1 MSPMNPRLLRPIA
14 SGSFDPRT
22 ISGLSSWIDLSDL
35 STIGPDQ
42 TGPGV
47 VASGGEIGYIRDK
60 FVSTRT
66 YTQGTGA
73 SRPVLGAINGL
84 PAGDWGSS
92 ANTKVLVASSSSVQ
106 TECVAVFV
114 WDAGGVTFPS
124 FNTILGNGSTG
135 AQIAGRSGLS
145 RWQIPIDGTA
155 YDLLFQNNVGT
166 NVAFP
171 DIASGSPFV
180 VQSAGAGTHTSR
192 IGLDRGLADRGWRG
206 RIGEILT
213 WDRTL
218 TASERTAIRR
228 GLARKWKFTI

>member
-1 MSPMNPRLLRPIA
+1 MPMSPRLLRPIA

-22 ISGLSSWIDLSDL
+22 ISGLSAWIDFSDL
-35 STIGPDQ
+35 SAIGPDQ

-60 FVSTRT
+60 FVTART

-92 ANTKVLVASSSSVQ
+92 ANSKVLVASSSAVH
-106 TECVAVFV
+106 TECVAVCA
-114 WDAGGVTFPS
+114 WDAGGSTFPT
-124 FNTILGNGSTG
+124 FNTVLGNGATG
-135 AQIAGRSGLS
+135 AQIAGRATLA
-145 RWQIPIDGTA
+145 RWQIPLDGTS
-155 YDLLFQNNVGT
+155 YDVLFQNNVAT

-171 DIASGSPFV
+171 TIASGDPFI
-180 VQSAGAGTHTSR
+180 VQSAGSGTHTAR
-192 IGLDRGLADRGWRG
+192 IGLDRALADRGWRG

-213 WDRTL
+213 WNRTL
-218 TASERTAIRR
+218 TADERAAIRR
-228 GLARKWKFTI
+228 GLARKWKFAI